1 MKPLPRQD
9 TGPLLQAFP
18 RVHTLMEQRNWS
30 AAYEAL
36 SVLSSSAQHEPDAA
50 TRGEWLLLRAQ
61 CALELGQY
69 DEAVELGRDAFSIF
83 QLSTE
88 NERVG
93 LVQSVLGRA
102 YLGLGDTKNARIQ
115 SRDALATYRRLGDLS
130 GMAASFNQLAR
141 IHFVRGEYS
150 EAAEHLND
158 GIEIFERLGD
168 QTGEARL
175 LGNLGRIH
183 LLAGQWT
190 DAQRVLNQALECA
203 EAVGNQASTARNL
216 LSLAFLGTLRH
227 DFNVAAE
234 HLENAL
240 VCIDSAGLSRE
251 RSIYHEYVG
260 WWHFEQRHWIQS
272 KEAFRRALN
281 LGKRLSAENDLVSQ
295 SLRGLAE
302 CEAALGDWTQCDR
315 LASEGLQV
323 AIAIGERSEVGCLYR
338 VKARALAHL
347 SQAAESTSHLDKAI
361 DCLGLVGDVY
371 ELARCD
377 IAKAEILT
385 LLDPQHGDAIA
396 AALESA
402 VARFDGLGAFEQL
415 AEAQWLLVDAHQRQ
429 GAIDRALEIAQAVF
443 EKPQFPETTHGRPE
457 VLQKIAERCVERATS
472 DANEFRIGGMAL
484 SNAERSTG
492 DALQQAIDFYRQRL
506 SASRV
511 ILIEL
516 TADGKRSGHPL
527 AVSAADLK
535 FAERVAA
542 YAANPYQR
550 YLTADGPRVH
560 WAVQRTP
567 DLAAALR
574 TDAGDEPSS
583 IIAVPV
589 ELGPG
594 STGLLYADLTVQD
607 TDSPLGFKPRDVDFA
622 VAFAGVIAWHSTR
635 MRSEGLFR
643 DVQRLRDQLAR
654 ESEFPSIITQS
665 ADFRQVLSRARLIV
679 DADVSVLLQ
688 GETGTG
694 KDLLAKAIHYSSQRR
709 DHRFVS
715 VNCAALPESLLES
728 ELFGVR
734 RGAFTGADRDK
745 AGLFE
750 EADGGTFFLDEI
762 GEIPNAIQAKLLRFL
777 ESKELTRLGDTKPR
791 RVDVRVISATNR
803 DLSEEVEKGTFRR
816 DLYYRLSPVTFTL
829 PPLRERAEDVPL
841 LIEHF
846 LARIENETGR
856 RITLS
861 TDVIRVMCAYRWPGN
876 VRELDNEIR
885 KLVLLSAP
893 NEDIGLP
900 RLSRKFFEQP
910 DDVVPTSDQAIP
922 DTFKLYDHL
931 ALIEQRYIAR
941 ALSEADG
948 IKKHAASLLGIPES
962 TLRLKMKQYD
972 IDRRS

>member
-18 RVHTLMEQRNWS
+18 RVQTLMEQRNWS

-36 SVLSSSAQHEPDAA
+36 NVLTPAAEKEPNAA
-50 TRGEWLLLRAQ
+50 TRGEWLLLRSQ

-69 DEAVELGRDAFSIF
+69 DEAVALGRDAFSIF

-115 SRDALATYRRLGDLS
+115 SRDALATYRRLGDLP

-141 IHFVRGEYS
+141 IHFVRGEYR
-150 EAAEHLND
+150 EATEHLGD
-158 GIEIFERLGD
+158 GIELFKRLGD
-168 QTGEARL
+168 RAGEARL

-183 LLAGQWT
+183 LLAGEWAE
-190 DAQRVLNQALECA
+190 AQRVLTEALECA

-216 LSLAFLGTLRH
+216 LSLAFLATLRH

-240 VCIDSAGLSRE
+240 ACIDAAELSRE

-260 WWHFEQRHWIQS
+260 WWHFEQRHWIQA
-272 KEAFRRALN
+272 KEAFRRSLN
-281 LGKRLSAENDLVSQ
+281 LGKRLSAENDLISQ

-315 LASEGLQV
+315 LASDGLQV

-338 VKARALAHL
+338 VKARALAHMG
-347 SQAAESTSHLDKAI
+347 QAQDAIAHLEKAA
-361 DCLGLVGDVY
+361 DCLLLVGDVY

-377 IAKAEILT
+377 LAKAEILT
-385 LLDPQHGDAIA
+385 LLDPKKGALIS

-402 VARFDGLGAFEQL
+402 VTRFDHLGAFEQL
-415 AEAQWLLVDAHQRQ
+415 ADAQWLLVDAHQNQ
-429 GAIDRALEIAQAVF
+429 GAIDRALEIAQSVI
-443 EKPQFPETTHGRPE
+443 EKPQQPGSEHGTPA
-457 VLQKIAERCVERATS
+457 VLQALAERCVERATS

-484 SNAERSTG
+484 AQADRSSG
-492 DALQQAIDFYRQRL
+492 DALQESIDFYRERL
-506 SASRV
+506 GASRV

-527 AVSAADLK
+527 ALSAADLT

-542 YAANPYQR
+542 YAASPYQR
-550 YLTADGPRVH
+550 YLTADEPRVH

-567 DLAAALR
+567 DLAAAPR

-594 STGLLYADLTVQD
+594 STGLLYADLTVGD
-607 TDSPLGFKPRDVDFA
+607 TTGPLGFKPRDVDFA

-654 ESEFPSIITQS
+654 ESEFPSIITQN
-665 ADFRQVLSRARLIV
+665 AEFRQVLSRARLIV

-688 GETGTG
+688 GETGSG

-750 EADGGTFFLDEI
+750 EANGGTFFLDEI
-762 GEIPNAIQAKLLRFL
+762 GEIPTAIQAKLLRFL
-777 ESKELTRLGDTKPR
+777 ETKELTRLGDTKPR

-803 DLSEEVEKGTFRR
+803 DLSEEVEHGRFRR

-829 PPLRERAEDVPL
+829 PPLRERAEDIPL
-841 LIEHF
+841 LIDHF
-846 LARIENETGR
+846 LAKIEKEMGR
-856 RITLS
+856 RIVLS

-876 VRELDNEIR
+876 VRELDNEVR

-893 NEDIGLP
+893 NEEIGLS

-910 DDVVPTSDQAIP
+910 DDVVPTSDQDLP
-922 DTFKLYDHL
+922 EEFKLYDHL
-931 ALIEQRYIAR
+931 AMIEQRYIAR
-941 ALSEADG
+941 ALAEAQG
-948 IKKHAASLLGIPES
+948 VKKHAATLLGIPES

-972 IDRRS
+972 IDRR